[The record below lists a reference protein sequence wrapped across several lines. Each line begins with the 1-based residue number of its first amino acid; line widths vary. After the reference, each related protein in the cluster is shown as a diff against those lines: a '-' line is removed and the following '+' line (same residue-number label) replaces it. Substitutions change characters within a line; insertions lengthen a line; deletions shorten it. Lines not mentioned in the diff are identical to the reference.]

1 MKGCSNHAV
10 ISELYQE
17 FLQGVCSSVATNAAH
32 GTAYINNSTTEGKY
46 IFVISRKPS
55 KHVTFIV
62 LLETKVDT
70 RESERCC
77 GMQGLSCRKK
87 AKFDCEHK

>member
-10 ISELYQE
+10 ISELYHE
-17 FLQGVCSSVATNAAH
+17 YLQGVGSAVATGGMTQLSSSA
-32 GTAYINNSTTEGKY
+32 TEGDNIY
-46 IFVISRKPS
+46 FLLSRKPLNH
-55 KHVTFIV
+55 HVR
-62 LLETKVDT
+62 LLVPKVDT